1 MHRLYDME
9 SAVARL
15 NKLAVR
21 RRIATENRNDPA
33 DRPLAT
39 LDLENLSVHETGKFR
54 KEWRMAVPED
64 VDGTARELTV
74 RLQGILI
81 NCDLVPTGHILNCTP
96 PGKEMFLAHR
106 VKLGG
111 FGAPAFSQSLEK
123 VQEIFDMFAACF
135 PNEKMVPW
143 REAECGSEV
152 LTASTRLFTVRADAP
167 NKEDTVFDEGI
178 DITGRLA
185 GLKGN
190 TLLHLDDNKVAYLKV
205 IMEDAERKI
214 RYIPAT
220 PAMFRVGDIV
230 EAEVYFVAV
239 QRKNGEIVMTIRL
252 QGLTLLDSNYSKAL
266 ELSKRPARKRR
277 GGKVVS
283 LKRKAACLYD
293 DEYYEEE
300 EDGMDGE
307 YIVSDGY

>member
-21 RRIATENRNDPA
+21 RQIATENRNDPA

-39 LDLENLSVHETGKFR
+39 LDFR

-81 NCDLVPTGHILNCTP
+81 NCDLVPTGHILNWYATFEYVVTPINPLGSTP

-167 NKEDTVFDEGI
+167 NKEDT
-178 DITGRLA
+178 
-185 GLKGN
+185 
-190 TLLHLDDNKVAYLKV
+190 V